1 MKTTYRGRECS
12 TLFWSCLSEN
22 TMFDVL
28 LDKRDE
34 SHVDSQVE
42 FCQQSDGLWARGDE
56 QNLSR
61 QYTKA
66 RCHNSCCNP
75 YDRPYSYR
83 EWWCWCL
90 WNRPEEIV
98 YSSISWICRKAPL
111 AGVCHHFSKSRGDS
125 IFPRRFLVHETSDC
139 FHKFHIF
146 HGKGCPVLERQVA
159 AAGWTMPNSWR
170 ELVGNRWNYSD
181 LPNVPL
187 GQRCQPGVLRQLWG
201 KGALSSEWGRWL
213 TVFHCKVR
221 EGHRRLRIVCTSSGF
236 PSSARLQNEWD
247 IERCSLQ
254 PVTSCER
261 NGCFSLLPSIW
272 LIVWLQR
279 RVEEGR
285 SCRETSQAAPLIAD
299 HRP

>member
-1 MKTTYRGRECS
+1 MPSCSRGTIQGRKVAFQGIPTVWVCYTSLTCYTRLTVSKALVRSMKTTCRGRECS

-90 WNRPEEIV
+90 WNRPGDIV
-98 YSSISWICRKAPL
+98 YSSISWICGKAPL
-111 AGVCHHFSKSRGDS
+111 AEVCHHFSKSRGGCHLAQEISCSWDLWS
-125 IFPRRFLVHETSDC
+125 WDLWLKILHCYHTSGA
-139 FHKFHIF
+139 K
-146 HGKGCPVLERQVA
+146 LA
-159 AAGWTMPNSWR
+159 AS
-170 ELVGNRWNYSD
+170 
-181 LPNVPL
+181 
-187 GQRCQPGVLRQLWG
+187 
-201 KGALSSEWGRWL
+201 
-213 TVFHCKVR
+213 
-221 EGHRRLRIVCTSSGF
+221 RLC
-236 PSSARLQNEWD
+236 
-247 IERCSLQ
+247 
-254 PVTSCER
+254 
-261 NGCFSLLPSIW
+261 LLPGDRNSTHCVSFTFAW
-272 LIVWLQR
+272 
-279 RVEEGR
+279 G
-285 SCRETSQAAPLIAD
+285 
-299 HRP
+299 